1 MTETPRLVVGLRLGG
16 STSAAATRALR
27 ALFALAALVVLAAAA
42 PVPPAP
48 TRWVED
54 TAGFLSPTTRAALD
68 ARLEGYERATGH
80 QVVVWI
86 GKTLDG
92 APLDDWAVRTFGAW
106 KVGRKR
112 LDDGIAVFVFA
123 DDRKID
129 IEVGY
134 GLEDKVPDAI
144 ASRIIREVMA
154 PRLRAGDRDG
164 AVTSGVD
171 AVLAS
176 IEGKPWA
183 GAPATAQPGAQA
195 PSLVTWILGGLAL
208 IAFVI
213 FAITHPRMAIF
224 MLWTIMAGGRR
235 NGFGGGGFGGGGGG
249 FGGGGGRSGGGG
261 ARGGW

>member
-1 MTETPRLVVGLRLGG
+1 MT
-16 STSAAATRALR
+16 
-27 ALFALAALVVLAAAA
+27 ALALAIASVLAVVA

-48 TRWVED
+48 SRWVTD
-54 TAGFLSPTTRAALD
+54 TAGFMSPDARASLD

-86 GKTLDG
+86 GRSIEDADL
-92 APLDDWAVRTFGAW
+92 ADWAVRTFAAW
-106 KVGRKR
+106 KVGRKGF
-112 LDDGIAVFVFA
+112 DDGIAIFVLA

-134 GLEDKVPDAI
+134 GLEDKVPDAV

-164 AVTSGVD
+164 AITAGAN
-171 AVLAS
+171 AVLAA
-176 IEGKPWA
+176 IEGKPWT
-183 GAPATAQPGAQA
+183 GSATAPPVAGPAQHRV
-195 PSLVTWILGGLAL
+195 SWTSWIFGGLAL
-208 IAFVI
+208 IAFLIVS
-213 FAITHPRMAIF
+213 ITHPRLALF
-224 MLWTIMAGGRR
+224 LLWTVMSGGR
-235 NGFGGGGFGGGGGG
+235 GGGGGFGGGGGG

>member
-1 MTETPRLVVGLRLGG
+1 MP
-16 STSAAATRALR
+16 
-27 ALFALAALVVLAAAA
+27 ALVLAIVSALGAVA
-42 PVPPAP
+42 SIPPAP

-54 TAGFLSPTTRAALD
+54 RAGLMSPAARSALD

-80 QVVVWI
+80 QVIVWI

-92 APLDDWAVRTFGAW
+92 AALDDWAVRTFEAW
-106 KVGRKR
+106 KIGRKGF
-112 LDDGIAVFVFA
+112 DDGIAMFVFA
-123 DDRKID
+123 DDRTID

-144 ASRIIREVMA
+144 ASRIIREIMA

-164 AVTSGVD
+164 AVTAGAD
-171 AVLAS
+171 AVLAA
-176 IEGKPWA
+176 IEGKPWP
-183 GAPATAQPGAQA
+183 GAPATTQKGSATSP
-195 PSLVTWILGGLAL
+195 LRWILGGLAL

-213 FAITHPRMAIF
+213 FAITHPRMALF
-224 MLWTIMAGGRR
+224 LLWTIMAR
-235 NGFGGGGFGGGGGG
+235 GGGGHGGGAG

>member
-1 MTETPRLVVGLRLGG
+1 MPCSLG
-16 STSAAATRALR
+16 SATRIAPRHGFGAMTRGRARTWLMPACAVAMLAL
-27 ALFALAALVVLAAAA
+27 LAAAA
-42 PVPPAP
+42 PAPPPP

-54 TAGFLSPTTRAALD
+54 PAGFLSPGARAALD

-80 QVVVWI
+80 QVIVWI
-86 GKTLDG
+86 GKTLEG
-92 APLDDWAVRTFGAW
+92 APLDDWAVRTFEAW
-106 KVGRKR
+106 KVGRKG
-112 LDDGIAVFVFA
+112 LDDGIAMFVFA
-123 DDRKID
+123 DDRAID

-164 AVTSGVD
+164 AVTAGAD
-171 AVLAS
+171 AMLAA

-183 GAPATAQPGAQA
+183 GAPATAPTQPATS
-195 PSLVTWILGGLAL
+195 PLTWILGGLAL

-213 FAITHPRMAIF
+213 FAITHPRMALF
-224 MLWTIMAGGRR
+224 LLWTIMAGGRR
-235 NGFGGGGFGGGGGG
+235 DGHGGGGG

>member
-1 MTETPRLVVGLRLGG
+1 MSALVL
-16 STSAAATRALR
+16 AL
-27 ALFALAALVVLAAAA
+27 LAALAGTVATP
-42 PVPPAP
+42 PVP

-54 TAGFLSPTTRAALD
+54 RVGFLSPSARATLD

-80 QVVVWI
+80 QVIVWI
-86 GKTLDG
+86 DKTLGG
-92 APLDDWAVRTFGAW
+92 APLDDWAVRTFAAW
-106 KVGRKR
+106 KVGRKG
-112 LDDGIAVFVFA
+112 LDDGIVLFVLA

-144 ASRIIREVMA
+144 ASRIIRDAMA
-154 PRLRAGDRDG
+154 PRLRAGDHDG
-164 AVTSGVD
+164 AVTAGVD

-183 GAPATAQPGAQA
+183 GTPATAPPGAQA
-195 PSLVTWILGGLAL
+195 PSLLTWIVGGLAL
-208 IAFVI
+208 LAFII
-213 FAITHPRMAIF
+213 FAITHPRMAMF
-224 MLWTIMAGGRR
+224 MLWTVMAGGRR
-235 NGFGGGGFGGGGGG
+235 DGRSGGGG

>member
-1 MTETPRLVVGLRLGG
+1 MMTRASLACALARVRGLLM
-16 STSAAATRALR
+16 SAAVVTL
-27 ALFALAALVVLAAAA
+27 LAVLAAAA

-54 TAGFLSPTTRAALD
+54 QAGFLSSPARAALD

-86 GKTLDG
+86 GTTLG
-92 APLDDWAVRTFGAW
+92 GTPLDDWAVRAFAAW
-106 KVGRKR
+106 KIGRKG
-112 LDDGIAVFVFA
+112 LDDGVAIFIFA
-123 DDRKID
+123 DDRAID

-154 PRLRAGDRDG
+154 PRVRAGDRDG
-164 AVTSGVD
+164 AVTAGAD
-171 AVLAS
+171 AVLAA
-176 IEGKPWA
+176 IEGRPWT
-183 GAPATAQPGAQA
+183 GSPAATSSERE
-195 PSLVTWILGGLAL
+195 PSLVAWILGGLAA
-208 IAFVI
+208 IAFLI
-213 FAITHPRMAIF
+213 FAITHPRMA
-224 MLWTIMAGGRR
+224 MLLLWTFMARGRH
-235 NGFGGGGFGGGGGG
+235 GGGGFGGGG